1 MLRKSHS
8 EHIQAVH
15 IRYQQQHIRNEIG
28 GEQVPLTIDAVSV
41 VGMQRNVSEI
51 RMYLR
56 AEECTHSQSL
66 VLYGL

>member
-8 EHIQAVH
+8 EHIQTVH

-28 GEQVPLTIDAVSV
+28 GEQVLLTIDAVSV
-41 VGMQRNVSEI
+41 VRRQRSAIEI

-56 AEECTHSQSL
+56 VVETHIQT
-66 VLYGL
+66 